1 MLCASST
8 LVKKPGTII
17 ISSVRM
23 GTEEGSGFTYVRGKS
38 EYDAEMLR
46 MVLVSR
52 FSKADKNRRGCKRY
66 RVILEATKTGTLQET
81 RGIKDQS
88 LKPD

>member
-1 MLCASST
+1 MKNAMCASST

-23 GTEEGSGFTYVRGKS
+23 GTEEGNSFISVRGKS

-52 FSKADKNRRGCKRY
+52 FSKADEE
-66 RVILEATKTGTLQET
+66 LEEVQKTDSHFG
-81 RGIKDQS
+81 GY
-88 LKPD
+88 